1 MSAESLACASSFS
14 EETAAQSAFFGHSR
28 RVRARPVADVRGVAC
43 VRKLVFR
50 GNRRAGRVL
59 WTLPAGAA
67 RGGCP
72 RGRLLAQARFP
83 KKPPRGGVLW
93 ALPVNAKGP
102 PAWGGPHLFYSSGRF
117 FHSAACFPQCMQSPV
132 QPLQPPVRC
141 CSMARSANAAAIS
154 TSARTTAVPGVITPP
169 PAACRRAARRRPP
182 PRRWRTARA
191 RRRTPTARRAHAGRT
206 RSPRRTAYT
215 AGRTRASSS
224 QKAA

>member
-1 MSAESLACASSFS
+1 MLWA
-14 EETAAQSAFFGHSR
+14 
-28 RVRARPVADVRGVAC
+28 RARPATNVRGVAC
-43 VRKLVFR
+43 WRKLVFR

-59 WTLPAGAA
+59 WALPAGAV
-67 RGGCP
+67 CC
-72 RGRLLAQARFP
+72 GRKRTS
-83 KKPPRGGVLW
+83 REGRSSS
-93 ALPVNAKGP
+93 
-102 PAWGGPHLFYSSGRF
+102 FYCSGRF

-191 RRRTPTARRAHAGRT
+191 RRRTPIARRAHAGRT

>member
-1 MSAESLACASSFS
+1 MSAGSLACASSFS
-14 EETAAQSAFFGHSR
+14 EETAARGACFGYFR
-28 RVRARPVADVRGVAC
+28 RVRVRPAANVRGVAC
-43 VRKLVFR
+43 SRKLVFR
-50 GNRRAGRVL
+50 GNCRAGRVL
-59 WTLPAGAA
+59 WVLPAGAGA
-67 RGGCP
+67 VRGG
-72 RGRLLAQARFP
+72 RKRTSREGRSSS
-83 KKPPRGGVLW
+83 
-93 ALPVNAKGP
+93 
-102 PAWGGPHLFYSSGRF
+102 FYCSGRF

-224 QKAA
+224 RKAA

>member
-1 MSAESLACASSFS
+1 MAQARFPKEPPRGARALGASGGCGYDPRRMSAGSLAGASSFFV
-14 EETAAQSAFFGHSR
+14 ETAAWGACFGRSR
-28 RVRARPVADVRGVAC
+28 RVRVRPAASVRGVAC

-50 GNRRAGRVL
+50 GNCRAGRVL
-59 WTLPAGAA
+59 
-67 RGGCP
+67 R
-72 RGRLLAQARFP
+72 
-83 KKPPRGGVLW
+83 

-169 PAACRRAARRRPP
+169 PAAYRRAARRRPP

>member
-1 MSAESLACASSFS
+1 MLWA
-14 EETAAQSAFFGHSR
+14 
-28 RVRARPVADVRGVAC
+28 RARPATNVRGVAC

-59 WTLPAGAA
+59 WALPAGAGAA
-67 RGGCP
+67 RGG
-72 RGRLLAQARFP
+72 RKRTSREGRSSS
-83 KKPPRGGVLW
+83 
-93 ALPVNAKGP
+93 
-102 PAWGGPHLFYSSGRF
+102 FYCSGRF

-191 RRRTPTARRAHAGRT
+191 RRRPPTARRAHAGRT

-224 QKAA
+224 RKAV

>member
-1 MSAESLACASSFS
+1 MSAGSLACASSFSEGTAARGACFGRGHGPLRTSAESLACASSFFV
-14 EETAAQSAFFGHSR
+14 ETAARGACFGYFR
-28 RVRARPVADVRGVAC
+28 RVRYAAD
-43 VRKLVFR
+43 
-50 GNRRAGRVL
+50 
-59 WTLPAGAA
+59 
-67 RGGCP
+67 
-72 RGRLLAQARFP
+72 
-83 KKPPRGGVLW
+83 
-93 ALPVNAKGP
+93 AKGP

-224 QKAA
+224 RKAA

>member
-1 MSAESLACASSFS
+1 MSAGSLAGASSFS
-14 EETAAQSAFFGHSR
+14 EGTAARDACFGHSR
-28 RVRARPVADVRGVAC
+28 QVRVRPAANVRGVAC
-43 VRKLVFR
+43 WRKLVFR
-50 GNRRAGRVL
+50 GSRRAGRVL
-59 WTLPAGAA
+59 W
-67 RGGCP
+67 
-72 RGRLLAQARFP
+72 
-83 KKPPRGGVLW
+83 
-93 ALPVNAKGP
+93 ALPVGAVCCGHKRTSREGRSSS
-102 PAWGGPHLFYSSGRF
+102 FYCSGLF
-117 FHSAACFPQCMQSPV
+117 FHSAARFPQCMQSPV

-169 PAACRRAARRRPP
+169 PAAYRRAARRRPP

>member
-1 MSAESLACASSFS
+1 MLWA
-14 EETAAQSAFFGHSR
+14 
-28 RVRARPVADVRGVAC
+28 RARPATNVRGIAC

-50 GNRRAGRVL
+50 GNRCAGRVL
-59 WTLPAGAA
+59 WVRVRPAAGV
-67 RGGCP
+67 RGVACI
-72 RGRLLAQARFP
+72 RKLAFRRNRRAGRA
-83 KKPPRGGVLW
+83 LW
-93 ALPVNAKGP
+93 VLPVGAVCCGRKKTSREGRSSS
-102 PAWGGPHLFYSSGRF
+102 FYCSGQF

-141 CSMARSANAAAIS
+141 CSIARSANAAAIS

-191 RRRTPTARRAHAGRT
+191 QRRTPIARRAHAGRT
-206 RSPRRTAYT
+206 RLPRRTAYT